1 MYDYEKRIEDILSRP
16 ITVSKQFENAI
27 DTAFI
32 KKGKKAN
39 SFFNNFSLK
48 FATAALCFI
57 LTFSTVVF
65 AAYIIYENIWKDP
78 ERTSRK
84 QREESVLAPI
94 DEEELKDVISEDDAK
109 RIATTIV
116 ENLGYENKTISEIK
130 LNRSYEN
137 NEDMFYNIL
146 FGDVTVKLDAK
157 SGVVDYIEDVNTR
170 KLTRDNDVIDE
181 KKAIEIANEIYKS
194 VGIGN
199 IEKYKIIS
207 AKEKSIDDDK
217 GSSEYWEVIYGLE
230 EGINT
235 ADNRFLITYKI
246 INESIYL
253 DLLKYERLDGF
264 INNPIVIT
272 KDEAIKI
279 AIKKEKEFSDL
290 EISKVSAEID
300 MKEMN
305 TFIYALEN
313 YIENDTGSLN
323 VNNVERNVWV
333 VYIEHKKDNSPR
345 NTDVL
350 TVREEYNKKY
360 YIDATTGEIIGG
372 AMIEYFDLL

>member
-116 ENLGYENKTISEIK
+116 ENLGYENKTISEVK

-137 NEDMFYNIL
+137 NEDMFYNIV

-170 KLTRDNDVIDE
+170 KLTSDNDVIDE
-181 KKAIEIANEIYKS
+181 KKAIEIANKIYKS

-199 IEKYKIIS
+199 IENYKIIS
-207 AKEKSIDDDK
+207 AKEKSIDDDR

-279 AIKKEKEFSDL
+279 AIEKEEEFSNL

-300 MKEMN
+300 MKKMN
-305 TFIYALEN
+305 TFVYLLEN
-313 YIENDTGSLN
+313 SLIN
-323 VNNVERNVWV
+323 MNESIQIDNVERNVWIV
-333 VYIEHKKDNSPR
+333 NIEHKKDGKPR
-345 NTDVL
+345 SADIQ
-350 TVREEYNKKY
+350 TVRGKFDKIY

-372 AMIEYFDLL
+372 EESEYFY